1 MNDSSVKREFGTK
14 TQMLKAG
21 ATAPLEAPVDGMAH
35 S

>member
-1 MNDSSVKREFGTK
+1 VNDGSVKREFGTK

-21 ATAPLEAPVDGMAH
+21 AMVPLEAPVDGMAH